1 VKAVVTGGR
10 GFVGRHLG
18 RHLTELGVEVVS
30 LDVGDVQPVDITDR
44 EAVARRIADE
54 APDVVFHL
62 AAKSHVGESWTDGDA
77 LTQVNVGGTS
87 AVVDACVTGGP
98 MGADPGRFGR
108 RYGARNPWAPRVVG
122 PCMTD
127 REIREPSAAHPITV
141 EPTDRHVTVRV
152 NGEVVAETDAALTL
166 QESTYPAVQYIPLA
180 DVAAAALSRSDT
192 TTYCPYKG
200 DASYYD
206 VTAAG
211 DTIDD
216 VIWTYEQ
223 PYPAVAGIAGH
234 VAFYPDKADVVVG

>member
-1 VKAVVTGGR
+1 MTS
-10 GFVGRHLG
+10 GFV
-18 RHLTELGVEVVS
+18 
-30 LDVGDVQPVDITDR
+30 
-44 EAVARRIADE
+44 AAY
-54 APDVVFHL
+54 DVVG
-62 AAKSHVGESWTDGDA
+62 S
-77 LTQVNVGGTS
+77 
-87 AVVDACVTGGP
+87 
-98 MGADPGRFGR
+98 
-108 RYGARNPWAPRVVG
+108 
-122 PCMTD
+122 
-127 REIREPSAAHPITV
+127 V
-141 EPTDRHVTVRV
+141 E
-152 NGEVVAETDAALTL
+152 
-166 QESTYPAVQYIPLA
+166 LA